1 MPLISIATIKQTKKK
16 KKKNPLNETILIFNI
31 LLQKLITINVF
42 MGA

>member
-16 KKKNPLNETILIFNI
+16 KKKNSPNETILIFNI